1 MLNEIEKYLIEH
13 TSGGNSE
20 NPGEDNDNNEDIP
33 TINESE
39 WTGEVQSPMLLEGM
53 TAVYWSIDGGV
64 TASTTQE
71 GAVEI
76 YSKVDENGK
85 ASSTGTDN
93 PNFKWENW
101 YAYIAG
107 DNSTDTKTSRW
118 ANAVTDDGSYWVWIP
133 RYKYKITEQPTEAG
147 PNNAGKIE
155 IEFIPRTDQMG
166 ANGYTT
172 ESNEDG
178 EILTTDS
185 NGYIIHPAFENGSST
200 GKNNEYA
207 NGEWNSEL
215 PGFWVAK
222 YEMSA
227 EDENGE
233 NISYPGNK
241 ELSDSLKMVSK
252 PGVASWNLI
261 DIGQAYQNCINYNI
275 LKNSHMTKAS
285 EWAAVAYL
293 AHSQYGRNR
302 NELAINNT
310 EFSTVGIR
318 TGISSGLTI
327 NDGTIDGPE
336 YVYNTSLGMLASTTG
351 NIYGVYDM
359 NGGGGEWTAMWDIK
373 GNPYTLT
380 RYGNAL
386 DGTECFPSNGSSDRT
401 KTAYSNGSI
410 NWIFEEVLGKP
421 INSFE
426 EINNIEWT
434 DEMNTQILELL
445 LNLSKIGDGIKEV
458 YIDNDLWFN
467 DQFSYIGDLFGEV
480 ADLQFP
486 FMRRGFYG
494 YPNSDKQG
502 LFSMANFGSERNRNV
517 NT

>member
-107 DNSTDTKTSRW
+107 DNSRDTKTSRW

-172 ESNEDG
+172 EANEDG

-227 EDENGE
+227 EDEKGK
-233 NISYPGNK
+233 NILHPGNVVA
-241 ELSDSLKMVSK
+241 SDNVRMVSK
-252 PGVASWNLI
+252 AGKYSWVETY
-261 DIGQAYQNCINYNI
+261 IGQAYQNCINYDKS
-275 LKNSHMTKAS
+275 KNSHLTKAS
-285 EWAAVAYL
+285 EWGAVAYL

-302 NELAINNT
+302 NELYMNNT
-310 EFSTVGIR
+310 YYSYPGIR
-318 TGISSGLTI
+318 TGISTGLKEFNGDFEAT
-327 NDGTIDGPE
+327 E
-336 YVYNTSLGMLASTTG
+336 YAHNTQIGMLASTTG

-359 NGGGGEWTAMWDIK
+359 NGGGGEWTTMWDIK
-373 GNPYTLT
+373 GNPNTLISF
-380 RYGNAL
+380 GNSL
-386 DGTECFPSNGSSDRT
+386 DGTKCFPAEGSSDRT
-401 KTAYSNGSI
+401 KTAYSMGELLTI
-410 NWIFEEVLGKP
+410 IEEVIGRK
-421 INSFE
+421 IN
-426 EINNIEWT
+426 T
-434 DEMNTQILELL
+434 DEDFLSITQEEQEKVVKAII
-445 LNLSKIGDGIKEV
+445 SKYKTGDAIKEIYTTSGTMWYEDTFSTIGDFF
-458 YIDNDLWFN
+458 DSL
-467 DQFSYIGDLFGEV
+467 
-480 ADLQFP
+480 P
-486 FMRRGFYG
+486 FMRIGRE
-494 YPNSDKQG
+494 G
-502 LFSMANFGSERNRNV
+502 LFMTLGFGETLDGSDYTHDTSFRVILIGNE
-517 NT
+517 